1 MKVLAILLGGALGK
15 ILGFGREI
23 TLAFFFGA
31 TSTADAFRAG
41 LAAALF
47 PTHFFMGDVLDGA
60 FVPLYSRYL
69 LTNPASGRRLLR
81 LTSAYLLTVSLGL
94 AAVAWIAGP
103 HVVRIFAPGL
113 APDTVTLSARMLR
126 WMGLGIP
133 FYCFAALYSLYGICH
148 DRFRPLALRTTFQN
162 AALVLTIPIA
172 AWLHDP
178 QWLGLGFSLAFVV
191 YLAYTWTALRDVRRA
206 DAAAALRRPP
216 DGGELRTLFH
226 TATPLVVTLVLGQVL
241 AVIDRA
247 AASFVGVGAVA
258 SLEYARAFVET
269 PQVLVGYAVG
279 TVALSRFTSLERRE
293 VPGQAAAIIF
303 PLLTG
308 VLGLMLALIA
318 AAPELV
324 TLVYRRGRF
333 DAAAVAL
340 VSEALRGLAVGAAFM
355 MAVYI
360 MMRIISA
367 QMRNRENI
375 VPMVGAVVVEVVALL
390 LLVPRLGLL
399 GAGLGLSVM
408 QIALCAAL
416 AARLGLLGE
425 LVRRLPGWTMGSL
438 LAAAAGTVTTRL
450 TAPVAIRL
458 GIIGVCVLGGWV
470 LGNLGLAA
478 TRADLVALALRT
490 GQAAARLR
498 ARVSAAH
505 RMG

>member
-1 MKVLAILLGGALGK
+1 MSVLAILLGGALGK
-15 ILGFGREI
+15 LLGFGREV

-60 FVPLYSRYL
+60 FVPLYSRYMR
-69 LTNPASGRRLLR
+69 TNPASGRQLLR
-81 LTSAYLLTVSLGL
+81 LTATYLLAVSIGL
-94 AAVAWIAGP
+94 AALAWIAGP
-103 HVVRIFAPGL
+103 HLVRIFAPGL
-113 APDTVTLSARMLR
+113 SSDTVAMSARMLR

-148 DRFRPLALRTTFQN
+148 ERYRPLALRTTFMN
-162 AALVLTIPIA
+162 GALMLTIPLA
-172 AWLHDP
+172 AWVHNP
-178 QWLGLGFSLAFVV
+178 EWLGLGFSVAFAC
-191 YLAYTWTALRDVRRA
+191 YLAYTWVSLRDVRRA
-206 DAAAALRRPP
+206 DAAAAVGSAP
-216 DGGELRTLFH
+216 DGHELRTLFH
-226 TATPLVVTLVLGQVL
+226 TATPLVVTLVLGQLL
-241 AVIDRA
+241 ATIDRA

-279 TVALSRFTSLERRE
+279 TVALSRFTALSRDEAQSQTTRL
-293 VPGQAAAIIF
+293 VF

-308 VLGLMLALIA
+308 VLGVMVALVA

-324 TLVYRRGRF
+324 TVIYRRGRF

-340 VSEALRGLAVGAAFM
+340 VSQALRGLAVGAAFM

-375 VPMVGAVVVEVVALL
+375 VPMLGAVAVETLALL
-390 LLVPRLGLL
+390 LLVPRFGLL

-408 QIALCAAL
+408 QVVLCASL
-416 AARLGLLGE
+416 AFRLGILNE
-425 LVRRLPGWTMGSL
+425 FARRLAGWAVGGIL
-438 LAAAAGTVTTRL
+438 AGGAAAATIPL
-450 TAPVAIRL
+450 DAPVAIRL
-458 GIIGVCVLGGWV
+458 GIISVSVFGAWV
-470 LGNLGLAA
+470 LGNLALAA
-478 TRADLVALALRT
+478 TRGDLMVLKSR
-490 GQAAARLR
+490 GVEAASRLR
-498 ARVSAAH
+498 ARLSTA
-505 RMG
+505 